1 MAFTNVFRKQH
12 RDDEHSGR
20 RCKCYQCAKE
30 LMSYKS
36 LESHLELVH
45 GKDKLNNPNSR
56 KVTINLEGGKHIE
69 CNTDGTPVQ
78 QE

>member
-1 MAFTNVFRKQH
+1 MYYVFFFRKQH
-12 RDDEHSGR
+12 RDDEHAGR

-45 GKDKLNNPNSR
+45 GKNKVNNPNSR
-56 KVTINLEGGKHIE
+56 RDTVNLEGGKQIE
-69 CNTDGTPVQ
+69 CNSDGTPVL